1 MKDLEFARDFEDIR
15 AYALQQPQRL
25 NALLDL
31 KMLDG
36 SRDEMWAEYAF
47 EADEW
52 CRNPYG
58 GVHGGIIA
66 SIIDTGMGM
75 TCAAYSNKYVS
86 TTDLSVS
93 YLKPMMGTK
102 FIVRVD
108 LTQAGSRMIRCLAK
122 VTDAESGVL
131 CATGM
136 GSFILAGDRE
146 KGARV

>member
-1 MKDLEFARDFEDIR
+1 MKDQQLLKDFEEIR
-15 AYALQQPQRL
+15 AYALQHPQRL
-25 NALLDL
+25 NALLNL
-31 KMLDG
+31 QLLDG
-36 SRDEMWAEYAF
+36 SRQEMWAEYAF

-75 TCAAYSNKYVS
+75 TCATFSNKYVS
-86 TTDLSVS
+86 TTDLSIS
-93 YLKPMMGTK
+93 YLKPMMNCRYR
-102 FIVRVD
+102 IRVE
-108 LTQAGSRMIRCLAK
+108 LTQVGSRMIRCMAR
-122 VTDAESGVL
+122 VSDAESGML

-136 GSFILAGDRE
+136 GSFILGGDRE

>member
-1 MKDLEFARDFEDIR
+1 MKDQQLLKDFEEIR
-15 AYALQQPQRL
+15 AYALQHPQRL
-25 NALLDL
+25 NALLNL
-31 KMLDG
+31 QLLDG
-36 SRDEMWAEYAF
+36 SREEMWAEYAF

-75 TCAAYSNKYVS
+75 TCATFSNKYVS
-86 TTDLSVS
+86 TTDLSIS
-93 YLKPMMGTK
+93 YLKPMMNCRYR
-102 FIVRVD
+102 IRVE
-108 LTQAGSRMIRCLAK
+108 LTQVGSRMIRCMAR
-122 VTDAESGVL
+122 VSDAESGML

-136 GSFILAGDRE
+136 GSFILGGDRE

>member
-1 MKDLEFARDFEDIR
+1 MKDLQFARDFEDIR
-15 AYALQQPQRL
+15 AYALQHPERL
-25 NALLDL
+25 NALLNL
-31 KMLDG
+31 KLQDCC
-36 SRDEMWAEYAF
+36 REEMWAEHEF
-47 EADEW
+47 EASEW

-93 YLKPMMGTK
+93 YLKPMMNSRYT
-102 FIVRVD
+102 IRVEM
-108 LTQAGSRMIRCLAK
+108 TQAGSRMIRCMAK
-122 VTDAESGVL
+122 VFDAESGML

-136 GSFILAGDRE
+136 GSFILGGDRE